1 MTTVSSSRD
10 AVDVVEI
17 EPHQNFPGS
26 NTLFSEKVV
35 FNDDINYVR
44 KCQKVNVNKY
54 KPNVD
59 KSDYKT

>member
-35 FNDDINYVR
+35 FNDDINYVENLVSQF
-44 KCQKVNVNKY
+44 KHPIENAKKLM
-54 KPNVD
+54 
-59 KSDYKT
+59 

>member
-1 MTTVSSSRD
+1 MTTVPSSRD

-35 FNDDINYVR
+35 FNDDINYVENLVSQF
-44 KCQKVNVNKY
+44 KHLIENAKKFQN
-54 KPNVD
+54 D
-59 KSDYKT
+59 